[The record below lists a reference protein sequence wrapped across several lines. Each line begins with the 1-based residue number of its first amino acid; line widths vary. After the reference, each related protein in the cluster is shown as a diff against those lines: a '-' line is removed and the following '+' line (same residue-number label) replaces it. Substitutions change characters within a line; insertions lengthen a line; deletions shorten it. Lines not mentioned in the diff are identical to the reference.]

1 MITQNGESSRD
12 LLLSVANRKAL
23 AQGGGVGWGGRL
35 GVFIGFYES
44 ESSNFVYT
52 LRVAEYIVGKNLKML
67 RLIFAF
73 FLHFSFFPSLTPM

>member
-23 AQGGGVGWGGRL
+23 APGGGCWW
-35 GVFIGFYES
+35 VFLGFYES
-44 ESSNFVYT
+44 ESSVFGYT
-52 LRVAEYIVGKNLKML
+52 LRVAEYTVGKKLKML
-67 RLIFAF
+67 RLIFAA

>member
-1 MITQNGESSRD
+1 MQNGESSRD
-12 LLLSVANRKAL
+12 LLLSVANRNAL
-23 AQGGGVGWGGRL
+23 APGGGGGGVGC
-35 GVFIGFYES
+35 GVFLGFYES

-52 LRVAEYIVGKNLKML
+52 LRVAEYTVGKKLKMV